1 MKLADA
7 TAPKPWTYGLL
18 SGAAVWAAAWTGMLW
33 LDGKVDLANLAMV
46 LVLGAAVA
54 TLWLPVSVSVL
65 ASTAAVL
72 AFNWVF
78 VPPRGTFVVD
88 LRQDALLLGAML
100 LVTWIVAAL
109 IALQRAAAE
118 HARGHAQQA
127 EQLRRFGDAL
137 RDSSD
142 PLADASLLQQALAE
156 LSRAAVKLLVLKTAM
171 PHTNDADSVELL
183 GAPTAEQ
190 LEGLWH
196 CARRRA
202 AFGPGTGRYEELQ
215 DWYLPLRSRD
225 GSVGA
230 AFIEMA
236 LGSAADAAPR
246 QQAQALCDQYA
257 LALERAM
264 SSRAASDARN
274 EAQTQSVRNAMLAAI
289 SHDYRTPLA
298 TIMGAASSL
307 ADQGDRLDAAQ
318 RERLARTIV
327 EESIQLSRLT
337 DNTLQLARLDAPG
350 MQLRLDWESAEELV
364 GTILRRVRGHDLQRR
379 VRARLEPG
387 LPLVRC
393 DALLLAQMLD
403 NLVDNALKYS
413 ESPAPVEILV
423 RRQAG
428 HVVFA
433 VRDRGAGV
441 APAWRE
447 RIFDA
452 FQRGLEPGASDASCT
467 DHQPAQRGAGVGLAV
482 CRAIARAHGGEMR
495 LRARA
500 HGGSSFEFWLPEAAP
515 PAAVEP
521 QTDEKAAR

>member
-1 MKLADA
+1 MNAADA
-7 TAPKPWTYGLL
+7 PARKPWTYGLL
-18 SGAAVWAAAWTGMLW
+18 SGIAVWAVAWAGMLW
-33 LDGKVDLANLAMV
+33 LDGKVDLASLAMV

-72 AFNWVF
+72 AFNWFF

-100 LVTWIVAAL
+100 LVAWIVAAL

-118 HARGHAQQA
+118 RERRHAQRA

-142 PLADASLLQQALAE
+142 PLADAPMLGEALTA
-156 LSRAAVKLLVLKTAM
+156 LNHGVVKLLVLKTAM
-171 PHTNDADSVELL
+171 PQINDPDAVVLL
-183 GAPTAEQ
+183 GAPQPEQ

-196 CARRRA
+196 CARSRV
-202 AFGPGTGRYEELQ
+202 AFGPGTGRYDELA
-215 DWYLPLRSRD
+215 DWYLPLRGREA
-225 GSVGA
+225 SVGA
-230 AFIEMA
+230 AFIELAPGAATDIA
-236 LGSAADAAPR
+236 LR
-246 QQAQALCDQYA
+246 EQAQALCDQYA

-264 SSRAASDARN
+264 AARAASDARN

-318 RERLARTIV
+318 RQRLARTIV
-327 EESIQLSRLT
+327 EESAQLSRLT

-350 MQLRLDWESAEELV
+350 MQLRRDWESAEELV
-364 GTILRRVRGHDLQRR
+364 GTILRRARGHDPDRR

-413 ESPAPVEILV
+413 EPPAPVEILV

-428 HVVFA
+428 HMVFA

-441 APAWRE
+441 PPEWRE
-447 RIFDA
+447 RIFDP
-452 FQRGLEPGASDASCT
+452 FQRGLAAEGAGPASEAAP
-467 DHQPAQRGAGVGLAV
+467 PAQRGAGVGLAV
-482 CRAIARAHGGEMR
+482 CRAIARAHGGELR
-495 LRARA
+495 LRPRA
-500 HGGSSFEFWLPEAAP
+500 HGGSSFEFWLPEAASP
-515 PAAVEP
+515 PGIEPATVERATP
-521 QTDEKAAR
+521 